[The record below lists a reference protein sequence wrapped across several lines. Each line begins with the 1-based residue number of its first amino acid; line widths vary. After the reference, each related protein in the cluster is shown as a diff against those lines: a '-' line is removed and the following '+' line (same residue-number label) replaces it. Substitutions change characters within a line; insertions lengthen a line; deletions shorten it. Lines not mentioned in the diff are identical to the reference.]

1 MPEKSASANSK
12 MSSNKCSCCPY
23 GFHID
28 RDFVRYC
35 DSLYN
40 SAQLD
45 KLRQHKR
52 ERRKE
57 KKSVESYLGL
67 GNLSME
73 GTNKTPN
80 STGRRNSVRFVT
92 IHMLIYL

>member
-1 MPEKSASANSK
+1 MPEKSETNSSK
-12 MSSNKCSCCPY
+12 MPSNKCSCCPY

-28 RDFVRYC
+28 VDFVRYC
-35 DSLYN
+35 ESLYN

-45 KLRQHKR
+45 KFRQHKR

-67 GNLSME
+67 GNLSLE
-73 GTNKTPN
+73 RNDKNQKTL
-80 STGRRNSVRFVT
+80 SRQNSVRIWNF
-92 IHMLIYL
+92 Y

>member
-1 MPEKSASANSK
+1 MPEKSTTVDSK
-12 MSSNKCSCCPY
+12 MSPIKCTCCPY

-67 GNLSME
+67 GNLPLDVNNWSQ
-73 GTNKTPN
+73 KSVP
-80 STGRRNSVRFVT
+80 RRNSVSFY
-92 IHMLIYL
+92 YLFHY

>member
-1 MPEKSASANSK
+1 MPEKSTAANSK
-12 MSSNKCSCCPY
+12 MSPNKCTCCPY

-67 GNLSME
+67 GNLQIDV
-73 GTNKTPN
+73 NDWNQKPVP
-80 STGRRNSVRFVT
+80 RRNSVRF
-92 IHMLIYL
+92 LISF